1 LKGNHKSLSLL
12 EGRAPDIARYKIVL
26 KIKSMKKIIVNIVAV
41 LIGLFAGALV
51 NGGII
56 NISSK
61 IIPPPAGSNLQTMEG
76 LIKAMTIMEP
86 KHFIMPFLAHAL
98 GTFFGA
104 VLCTLLARSYQLIL
118 ALSIGL
124 TFFIGGFMM
133 VLQLPAPLWFDL
145 ADLIFA
151 YFPMAWLGYW
161 VISLFNRKKFIS

>member
-1 LKGNHKSLSLL
+1 
-12 EGRAPDIARYKIVL
+12 
-26 KIKSMKKIIVNIVAV
+26 MKKIFLSILAV
-41 LIGLFAGALV
+41 LVGLFAGAFI

-56 NISSK
+56 NISGD
-61 IIPPPAGSNLQTMEG
+61 IIPPPTGANLKTMKG
-76 LIKAMTIMEP
+76 LIDAMKIMEP

-98 GTFFGA
+98 GTFIGA
-104 VLCTLLARSYQLIL
+104 MLCSLVARSQKLIL

-145 ADLIFA
+145 VDLIFA

-161 VISLFNRKKFIS
+161 VISLFNRKKFISDFRQEQS

>member
-1 LKGNHKSLSLL
+1 
-12 EGRAPDIARYKIVL
+12 
-26 KIKSMKKIIVNIVAV
+26 MKKIIVNIVAV
-41 LIGLFAGALV
+41 LIGLFAGAML
-51 NGGII
+51 NGVII
-56 NISSK
+56 NISSE

-98 GTFFGA
+98 GTFVGA
-104 VLCTLLARSYQLIL
+104 ILCCLVARSQKLIL

-145 ADLIFA
+145 VDLIFA
-151 YFPMAWLGYW
+151 YFPMAWLGYKI
-161 VISLFNRKKFIS
+161 VTKIHLKKIV